1 MRRQLAVILSDLTL
15 ERASQRKNAA
25 FLLVYL
31 FRAFSGVTLP
41 EEKRYAIGK
50 HHLCTREHTVANDA
64 GWPEEIGELRL
75 EAKHTIDMARF
86 VDLDKNRQPLISRS
100 PITFFPMVTALM
112 KAMSFCV
119 MRASA
124 RSGHAG

>member
-1 MRRQLAVILSDLTL
+1 MTNKPGIASPIGGHSVGPDARESVPAEERRVSPGLSLQGIFGGHTSRGK
-15 ERASQRKNAA
+15 E
-25 FLLVYL
+25 V
-31 FRAFSGVTLP
+31 
-41 EEKRYAIGK
+41 RYRGK

-86 VDLDKNRQPLISRS
+86 VDLDEESTAAISRS

-119 MRASA
+119 TR
-124 RSGHAG
+124 R